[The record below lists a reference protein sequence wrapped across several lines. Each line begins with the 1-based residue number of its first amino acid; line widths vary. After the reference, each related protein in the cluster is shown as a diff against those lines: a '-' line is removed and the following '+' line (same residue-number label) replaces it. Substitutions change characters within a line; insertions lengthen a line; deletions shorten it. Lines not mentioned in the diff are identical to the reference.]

1 MHQQTV
7 FWGRLFIKT
16 YRLLILRVAYYF
28 GQINELSN
36 WFFGINDQELVTI
49 ASYLD
54 RVDNLE
60 FTSDAENPITITGIS
75 ALASAV
81 QKLQEPVSLMR
92 RMGFQD
98 QERIHK
104 ILVGNCSFALG

>member
-7 FWGRLFIKT
+7 FWRLLFIKT

-36 WFFGINDQELVTI
+36 KKFGINDQELVTI
-49 ASYLD
+49 SSYLD
-54 RVDNLE
+54 KINHLE
-60 FTSDAENPITITGIS
+60 FTSDAENPIKITGIS

-81 QKLQEPVSLMR
+81 QKLQEPVSLMG
-92 RMGFQD
+92 RMGF

-104 ILVGNCSFALG
+104 ILVGNCSFTLG